1 MKEEAQSQSEG
12 SFGNG
17 VSLDADEGA
26 TDSGFSLILVHL
38 IESSPHFFHLPLFL
52 FMPCHSAH
60 SFTFVVSSTLFSFCT
75 KKVSLSV
82 SFRNG
87 GNS

>member
-26 TDSGFSLILVHL
+26 TDSGFSLILSDRIAGIL
-38 IESSPHFFHLPLFL
+38 FHLPLFL
-52 FMPCHSAH
+52 FMPCLSAH
-60 SFTFVVSSTLFSFCT
+60 SFTFVVSLNLLFFCT
-75 KKVSLSV
+75 KKVYLSI